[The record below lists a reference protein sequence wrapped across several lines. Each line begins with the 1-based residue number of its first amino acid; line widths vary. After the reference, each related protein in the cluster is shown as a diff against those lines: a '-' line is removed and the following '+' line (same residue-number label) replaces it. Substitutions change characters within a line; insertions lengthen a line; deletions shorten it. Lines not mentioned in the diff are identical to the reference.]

1 MDRMTSLS
9 YCAFENTSSDL
20 RQCLN
25 MLIEAHEDGMGL
37 REFIESRS
45 SREEGRAVE
54 RLIAIAEELLEVVQ
68 MMEEDDDDE

>member
-1 MDRMTSLS
+1 MPSMS
-9 YCAFENTSSDL
+9 YCAFANTADDM

-25 MLIEAHEDGMGL
+25 MLMEAADSGMDL

-54 RLIAIAEELLEVVQ
+54 RLISLAEQLLEVV
-68 MMEEDDDDE
+68 DEMCGNDGDE

>member
-1 MDRMTSLS
+1 MPSMS
-9 YCAFENTSSDL
+9 YCCFENTTADL

-25 MLIEAHEDGMGL
+25 MLMEAADSGMGL

-54 RLIAIAEELLEVVQ
+54 RLIAVAEELLEVVND
-68 MMEEDDDDE
+68 MCGNDGDE